1 MSKLSIVRA
10 SAGSGK
16 THKITGEFLKLL
28 YGDTDNFR
36 HILAVTFTNKATEE
50 MKTRII
56 SELHKLG
63 SGKYSDYLEILK
75 KSTGYNERNV
85 RTKSDTILKR
95 ILHNYS
101 RFSVS
106 TIDSFFQ
113 KIIRSFTREIG
124 IQSGFTIE
132 LDTDRVLEEAIN
144 RLFLEANNNLPLR
157 EWLVSFAINRTEE
170 GRNWNFKKDISDLG
184 KQVFKEEFKEYS
196 DKIAGKLNNKEFLKS
211 YLSDLYKIK
220 NYFENTLSEKGKRG
234 LELISSCSLAI
245 DDFIYKLHG
254 PAGYFD
260 KLARGDFQAPGNRIL
275 AALNSPD
282 KWYAKSSTMKG
293 RIEKAV
299 ANGLNELMVEVVDF
313 FNNNYSDYLTSKT
326 IRTNIYTLGIL
337 SDITG
342 EIFKYTNE
350 NNLFLITDASAFL
363 NKVIENNDAPFIYEK
378 TGNYFHHF
386 MIDEFQDTS
395 GFQWNNF
402 KPLIVNSLAQ
412 NFNNLIVGDAKQSI
426 YRWRSTNWE
435 ILTEKVYSEFFKE
448 SINNVTLNLNRRSR
462 RNIID
467 FNNSFFTRAPEI
479 LQNKF
484 NDELSGFMKHP
495 EADKL
500 AGNITNVYHDVWQS
514 SEMPADEGRG
524 YVKIRFLDTM
534 EGSEVKNNLV
544 GILKELQDKGYR
556 LKDIAILTRKKDEG
570 KEIADFLIEYKDSCH
585 GEDKYRFDVISE
597 ESLYLSSS
605 CAVRFIIALLR
616 FFINDNDNIN
626 NYFIVFEYLNYI
638 KNTANDG
645 TGIIV
650 DDYRSDSYRSL
661 IDKYLPGSFT
671 GSAGY
676 LAGLSLYETVERL
689 VEIFSLGDIKGEI
702 PFIQAFQDM
711 VLEYSGRKSSDIFT
725 FLEYWDNVGFNR
737 SISISEAQDAIR
749 IMTIHKSKGLGF
761 RAVILPYCNW
771 YIDNLQNRPVIWCKP
786 GQSPFNRLDI
796 VPVRYMK
803 ELKDTHFAHDYYIE
817 KSRSYIDN
825 LNLLYVAFTRASD
838 ALFCIADGR
847 ARGSGFS
854 AVSGLLQCL
863 CSGSYDNTQAA
874 KEKGRLLLFGK
885 YYNNE
890 ENIFEYGSLDD
901 VSPDDSYKK
910 HEAASIRGYAASD
923 SRKKLRIAYQ
933 AGDFFAPD
941 TDIRTSPLNY
951 GKIMHEIFGNIVT
964 TDDIDRAV
972 EKIYIEG
979 KIGLEQKKAIRS
991 DIDKIFADTRIRN
1004 WFSGSW
1010 KIYNEKEIIL
1020 PDGPVR
1026 RPDRVMLKGSN
1037 AVIIDYKFGNV
1048 ERREYIDQVN
1058 EYGLLLKEM
1067 GYSGIE
1073 SYVWYLSTG
1082 KIIKA

>member
-56 SELHKLG
+56 QELHMLATG
-63 SGKYSDYLEILK
+63 EDSHYLDILK
-75 KSTGYNERNV
+75 ESTGYPERNI
-85 RTKSDTILKR
+85 RTKSDTILKK

-101 RFSVS
+101 KFSVS

-113 KIIRSFTREIG
+113 RIIRSFTREIG
-124 IQSGFTIE
+124 IQSGFTVE
-132 LDTDRVLEEAIN
+132 LDKDRVLEEAIN
-144 RLFLEANNNLPLR
+144 RLFFTSDEDMSLR
-157 EWLVSFAINRTEE
+157 EWLVSFAVNRTEE
-170 GRNWNFKKDISDLG
+170 GKSWNFKKDISDLG
-184 KQVFKEEFKEYS
+184 NQVFKEEFKEYS
-196 DKIAGKLNNKEFLKS
+196 DKIAGKLNDKEFLKT

-220 NYFENTLSEKGKRG
+220 NHFEKTLSEKGKRG
-234 LELISSCSLAI
+234 LELISSFSLAI

-254 PAGYFD
+254 PAGYFN
-260 KLARGDFQAPGNRIL
+260 KLARGDFQAPGSRIL
-275 AALNSPD
+275 AALNSPE
-282 KWYAKSSTMKG
+282 KWYAKSSAMKD
-293 RIEKAV
+293 RIEEAV
-299 ANGLNELMVEVVDF
+299 ANGLNDLLIEVVDF
-313 FNNNYSDYLTSKT
+313 YNKNYSNYLTSKT
-326 IRTNIYTLGIL
+326 IRTNFYTLGIL
-337 SDITG
+337 TDVTR
-342 EIFKYTNE
+342 EILKYTNE
-350 NNLFLITDASAFL
+350 NNLFLISDASAFL
-363 NKVIENNDAPFIYEK
+363 NKIIENNDAPFIYEK

-402 KPLIVNSLAQ
+402 RPLIVNSLAQ
-412 NFNNLIVGDAKQSI
+412 NFDNLIVGDAKQSI

-435 ILTEKVYSEFFKE
+435 ILTEQVYREFIKE
-448 SINNVTLNLNRRSR
+448 SINNVTLNLNQRSR

-479 LQNKF
+479 LQDKF
-484 NDELSGFMKHP
+484 NDELSEFMKHP
-495 EADKL
+495 ESDKL
-500 AGNITNVYHDVWQS
+500 AGNIVDVYHDVWQS
-514 SEMPADEGRG
+514 GAKPADEGRG
-524 YVKIRFLDTM
+524 YVKIRFIDTR
-534 EGSEVKNNLV
+534 EDSEVTNNLID
-544 GILKELQDKGYR
+544 ILKELQDKRYR

-570 KEIADFLIEYKDSCH
+570 KGIADFLIEYKESCQE
-585 GEDKYRFDVISE
+585 EDKYRFDVISE

-605 CAVRFIIALLR
+605 SAVRFIIALLR

-638 KNTANDG
+638 KNRANDA
-645 TGIIV
+645 TCIIV

-689 VEIFSLGDIKGEI
+689 VEIFSLGEIEGEI

-711 VLEYSGRKSSDIFT
+711 VLEYSGRKSSDIYT

-749 IMTIHKSKGLGF
+749 IMTIHKAKGLGF
-761 RAVILPYCNW
+761 KAVILPYCNW
-771 YIDNLQNRPVIWCKP
+771 DIDNVKNRPVIWCKP

-796 VPVRYMK
+796 VPVRYIK
-803 ELKDTHFAHDYYIE
+803 ELKDTHFALDYYIE

-847 ARGSGFS
+847 EPGSGFS
-854 AVSGLLQCL
+854 AVSGLLQGL
-863 CSGSYDNTQAA
+863 CSGIYDDIQAA
-874 KEKGRLLLFGK
+874 GENDRLLLFGK
-885 YYNNE
+885 YYNSN
-890 ENIFEYGSLDD
+890 ENIFEYGSLD
-901 VSPDDSYKK
+901 SIKPDDSDRV
-910 HEAASIRGYAASD
+910 HEAGMIKGYTASD
-923 SRKKLRIAYQ
+923 SRKKLRIAFR
-933 AGDFFAPD
+933 AADFFAPD
-941 TDIRTSPLNY
+941 TEIKTSPLNY

-964 TDDIDRAV
+964 TDDIDSAV

-979 KIGLEQKKAIRS
+979 KIGLEQKNAIRH
-991 DIDKIFADTRIRN
+991 DIDGIFADARIKD
-1004 WFSGSW
+1004 WFSGEW
-1010 KIYNEKEIIL
+1010 KIYNEKDIII
-1020 PDGPVR
+1020 PDGSAR
-1026 RPDRVMLKGSN
+1026 RPDRVMLKDGR

-1058 EYGLLLKEM
+1058 KYGRLLKEM
-1067 GYSGIE
+1067 GYSVIE

-1082 KIIKA
+1082 KIVKA

>member
-56 SELHKLG
+56 SELHRLA
-63 SGKYSDYLEILK
+63 SGEDSKYLDILK
-75 KSTGYNERNV
+75 EYTEYPEKNI
-85 RTKSDTILKR
+85 RTKSDTILKK

-113 KIIRSFTREIG
+113 RIIRSFTREIG

-132 LDTDRVLEEAIN
+132 LDIDRVLEEAID
-144 RLFLEANNNLPLR
+144 RLFFASDEDMSLR

-170 GRNWNFKKDISDLG
+170 GRSWNFKKDISELG

-196 DKIAGKLNNKEFLKS
+196 DKIAGKLNNKEFLKT

-220 NYFENTLSEKGKRG
+220 NHFESMLSEKGKRG
-234 LELISSCSLAI
+234 LELISSYSLAI
-245 DDFIYKLHG
+245 DDFSYKLHG

-260 KLARGDFQAPGNRIL
+260 KLARGDFKAPGSRIL
-275 AALNSPD
+275 AALNSPE
-282 KWYAKSSTMKG
+282 KWYAKSSTMKD
-293 RIEKAV
+293 RIEEAV
-299 ANGLNELMVEVVDF
+299 AKGLNDQLVETVGF
-313 FNNNYSDYLTSKT
+313 FEKNYSNYLTSKT
-326 IRTNIYTLGIL
+326 IRTNFFTLGIL
-337 SDITG
+337 TDITR
-342 EIFKYTNE
+342 EILKYTNE
-350 NNLFLITDASAFL
+350 NNLFLISDASAFL
-363 NKVIENNDAPFIYEK
+363 NKIIENNDAPFIYEK

-402 KPLIVNSLAQ
+402 RPLIVNSLAQ
-412 NFNNLIVGDAKQSI
+412 NFDNLIVGDAKQSI

-448 SINNVTLNLNRRSR
+448 SINNVTLNVNRRSR

-479 LQNKF
+479 MQNKF
-484 NDELSGFMKHP
+484 NDELSELMKHP

-500 AGNITNVYHDVWQS
+500 ASNIVNVYHDVWQS
-514 SEMPADEGRG
+514 GSKPVNEGKG
-524 YVKIRFLDTM
+524 YVKIRFVDPK
-534 EGSEVKNNLV
+534 EDSEVKNNLID
-544 GILKELQDKGYR
+544 ILKKLQDKGYR
-556 LKDIAILTRKKDEG
+556 LRDIAILTRQKKEG
-570 KEIADFLIEYKDSCH
+570 KGIADFLIEYKNSCH
-585 GEDKYRFDVISE
+585 EEDKYRFDVISE
-597 ESLYLSSS
+597 ESLYLNSS
-605 CAVRFIIALLR
+605 CAVSFIVALLR

-638 KNTANDG
+638 KNRANDG

-650 DDYRSDSYRSL
+650 DDYRSDSYISL
-661 IDKYLPGSFT
+661 IDTLLPRSFT

-676 LAGLSLYETVERL
+676 IAGLPLYEAVERL
-689 VEIFSLGDIKGEI
+689 VEIFSLGDIEGEV

-711 VLEYSGRKSSDIFT
+711 VLEYSGRKSSDIYT
-725 FLEYWDNVGFNR
+725 FLEYWDSVGSDR

-749 IMTIHKSKGLGF
+749 IMTIHKSKGLEF
-761 RAVILPYCNW
+761 KAVILPYCNW
-771 YIDNLQNRPVIWCKP
+771 DIDNVKNRPVIWCKP
-786 GQSPFNRLDI
+786 GGSPFNSLDI
-796 VPVRYMK
+796 VPVRYIK
-803 ELKDTHFAHDYYIE
+803 ELKDTHFAVDYYIE

-838 ALFCIADGR
+838 ALFCIANSR
-847 ARGSGFS
+847 ASKNGIS
-854 AVSGLLQCL
+854 AVSGLLQSL
-863 CSGSYDNTQAA
+863 CSGSYDNIQAA
-874 KEKGRLLLFGK
+874 KENGGLLLFGK
-885 YYNNE
+885 YYNRE

-901 VSPDDSYKK
+901 VKPDDSYRG
-910 HEAASIRGYAASD
+910 HEAGRIKGYAASD

-933 AGDFFAPD
+933 AGDYFAPD
-941 TDIRTSPLNY
+941 TDIRTSPLSY

-972 EKIYIEG
+972 EKVYVEG
-979 KIGLEQKKAIRS
+979 KIGLEQKKAIRR
-991 DIDKIFADTRIRN
+991 DIDNIFADTRIRN
-1004 WFSGSW
+1004 WFSGGW
-1010 KIYNEKEIIL
+1010 RIYNEKEIIL

-1026 RPDRVMLKGSN
+1026 RPDRVMLKGSD

-1058 EYGLLLKEM
+1058 EYELLLKKM

-1082 KIIKA
+1082 KIVKA

>member
-56 SELHKLG
+56 RELHRLA
-63 SGKYSDYLEILK
+63 SGQDSVYLDILIK
-75 KSTGYNERNV
+75 NTGYPGKKI
-85 RTKSDTILKR
+85 RTKSDTILKK

-113 KIIRSFTREIG
+113 RIIRSFTREIG

-144 RLFLEANNNLPLR
+144 RLFLEADKNLSLR
-157 EWLVSFAINRTEE
+157 EWLVNFAINLTEE
-170 GRNWNFKKDISDLG
+170 GKSWNFKKDISDLG

-196 DKIAGKLNNKEFLKS
+196 DKIASKLNNKEFLKT

-220 NYFENTLSEKGKRG
+220 NHFESTLSEKGKRG
-234 LELISSCSLAI
+234 LKLISSYSLTI
-245 DDFIYKLHG
+245 DDFSYKLHG
-254 PAGYFD
+254 PAGYFN
-260 KLARGDFQAPGNRIL
+260 KLARGDFQAPGSRIL
-275 AALNSPD
+275 AALNSPE
-282 KWYAKSSTMKG
+282 KWYAKSSAMKD
-293 RIEKAV
+293 RIEEAV
-299 ANGLNELMVEVVDF
+299 AKGLNDLLTEAVDF
-313 FNNNYSDYLTSKT
+313 FDNNYSNYLTSKT
-326 IRTNIYTLGIL
+326 IRANIYTLGIL

-342 EIFKYTNE
+342 EILKYANE
-350 NNLFLITDASAFL
+350 NNLFLITDASSFL
-363 NKVIENNDAPFIYEK
+363 NKIIENNDAPFIYEK

-402 KPLIVNSLAQ
+402 RPLIVNSLAQ
-412 NFNNLIVGDAKQSI
+412 DFNNLIVGDAKQSI

-448 SINNVTLNLNRRSR
+448 CINNVTLNVNRRSR

-484 NDELSGFMKHP
+484 NDELSEFMKHP

-500 AGNITNVYHDVWQS
+500 AGNIVNVYHDVWQS
-514 SEMPADEGRG
+514 SEMPAYEGRG
-524 YVKIRFLDTM
+524 YVKIRFIDTK
-534 EGSEVKNNLV
+534 EDSEVKNNLID
-544 GILKELQDKGYR
+544 ILKKLQDKGYR
-556 LKDIAILTRKKDEG
+556 LRDIAILTRKKDEG
-570 KEIADFLIEYKDSCH
+570 KGVADFLIEYKNSCH
-585 GEDKYRFDVISE
+585 GEDKFRFDVISE

-605 CAVRFIIALLR
+605 SAVRFIIALLR

-638 KNTANDG
+638 KNRANDG

-661 IDKYLPGSFT
+661 IDRILPGSFT

-676 LAGLSLYETVERL
+676 ITGLSLYETVERL
-689 VEIFSLGDIKGEI
+689 VEIFSLGDIEGEI

-711 VLEYSGRKSSDIFT
+711 VLEYSGRKSSDIYT
-725 FLEYWDNVGFNR
+725 FLEYWDSVGFNR

-749 IMTIHKSKGLGF
+749 IMTIHKSKGLEF
-761 RAVILPYCNW
+761 KAVILPYCNW
-771 YIDNLQNRPVIWCKP
+771 DIDNVKNRPVIWCKP
-786 GQSPFNRLDI
+786 GESPFNKLDI
-796 VPVRYMK
+796 VPVRYIK
-803 ELKDTHFAHDYYIE
+803 ELKDTHFAVDYYIE

-838 ALFCIADGR
+838 ALFCIADSK
-847 ARGSGFS
+847 ASGSGIS
-854 AVSGLLQCL
+854 AVSGLLQNL
-863 CSGSYDNTQAA
+863 CSGSYDNIQAG
-874 KEKGRLLLFGK
+874 KENGGLLLFGK
-885 YYNNE
+885 YYNRE

-901 VSPDDSYKK
+901 VKPDDSFRR
-910 HEAASIRGYAASD
+910 HEAGRIKGYAASD

-964 TDDIDRAV
+964 TDDIDWAV
-972 EKIYIEG
+972 EKVYVEG
-979 KIGLEQKKAIRS
+979 KIGLEQKKAIRR
-991 DIDKIFADTRIRN
+991 DIDNIFADIRIRN
-1004 WFSGSW
+1004 WFSGGW

-1026 RPDRVMLKGSN
+1026 RPDRVMLKGGN

-1058 EYGLLLKEM
+1058 EYGLMLKEM

-1082 KIIKA
+1082 KIVKA

>member
-56 SELHKLG
+56 QELHMLATG
-63 SGKYSDYLEILK
+63 EDSHYLDILK
-75 KSTGYNERNV
+75 ESTGYPERNI
-85 RTKSDTILKR
+85 RTKSDTILKK

-101 RFSVS
+101 KFSVS

-113 KIIRSFTREIG
+113 RIIRSFTREIG
-124 IQSGFTIE
+124 IQSGFTVE
-132 LDTDRVLEEAIN
+132 LDKDRVLEEAIN
-144 RLFLEANNNLPLR
+144 RLFFTSDEDMSLR
-157 EWLVSFAINRTEE
+157 EWLVSFAVNRTEE
-170 GRNWNFKKDISDLG
+170 GKSWNFKKDISDLG
-184 KQVFKEEFKEYS
+184 NQVFKEEFKEYS
-196 DKIAGKLNNKEFLKS
+196 DKIAGKLNDKEFLKT

-220 NYFENTLSEKGKRG
+220 NHFEKTLSEKGKRG
-234 LELISSCSLAI
+234 LELISSFSLAI

-254 PAGYFD
+254 PAGYFN
-260 KLARGDFQAPGNRIL
+260 KLARGDFQAPGSRIL
-275 AALNSPD
+275 AALNSPE
-282 KWYAKSSTMKG
+282 KWYAKSSAMKD
-293 RIEKAV
+293 RIEEAV
-299 ANGLNELMVEVVDF
+299 ANGLNDLLIEVVDF
-313 FNNNYSDYLTSKT
+313 YNKNYSNYLTSKT
-326 IRTNIYTLGIL
+326 IRTNFYTLGIL
-337 SDITG
+337 TDVTR
-342 EIFKYTNE
+342 EILKYTNE
-350 NNLFLITDASAFL
+350 NNLFLISDASAFL
-363 NKVIENNDAPFIYEK
+363 NKIIENNDAPFIYEK

-402 KPLIVNSLAQ
+402 RPLIVNSLAQ
-412 NFNNLIVGDAKQSI
+412 NFDNLIVGDAKQSI

-435 ILTEKVYSEFFKE
+435 ILTEQVYREFIKE
-448 SINNVTLNLNRRSR
+448 SINNVTLNLNQRSR

-479 LQNKF
+479 LQDKF
-484 NDELSGFMKHP
+484 NDELSEFMKHP
-495 EADKL
+495 ESDKL
-500 AGNITNVYHDVWQS
+500 AGNIVDVYHDVWQS
-514 SEMPADEGRG
+514 GAKPADEGRG
-524 YVKIRFLDTM
+524 YVKIRFIDTR
-534 EGSEVKNNLV
+534 EDSEVTNNLID
-544 GILKELQDKGYR
+544 ILKELQDKRYR

-570 KEIADFLIEYKDSCH
+570 KGIADFLIEYKESCQE
-585 GEDKYRFDVISE
+585 EDKYRFDVISE

-605 CAVRFIIALLR
+605 SAVRFIIALLR

-638 KNTANDG
+638 KNRANDA
-645 TGIIV
+645 TCIIV

-689 VEIFSLGDIKGEI
+689 VEIFSLGEIEGEI

-711 VLEYSGRKSSDIFT
+711 VLEYSGRKSSDIYT

-749 IMTIHKSKGLGF
+749 IMTIHKAKGLGF
-761 RAVILPYCNW
+761 KAVILPYCNW
-771 YIDNLQNRPVIWCKP
+771 DIDNVKNRPVIWCKP

-796 VPVRYMK
+796 VPVRYIK
-803 ELKDTHFAHDYYIE
+803 ELKDTHFALDYYIE

-838 ALFCIADGR
+838 ALFCIADSR
-847 ARGSGFS
+847 EPGSGFS
-854 AVSGLLQCL
+854 AVSGLLQGL
-863 CSGSYDNTQAA
+863 CSGIYDDIQAA
-874 KEKGRLLLFGK
+874 GENDRLLLFGK
-885 YYNNE
+885 YYNSN
-890 ENIFEYGSLDD
+890 ENIFEYGSLD
-901 VSPDDSYKK
+901 SIKPDDSDRV
-910 HEAASIRGYAASD
+910 HEAGMIKGYTASD
-923 SRKKLRIAYQ
+923 SRKKLRIAFR
-933 AGDFFAPD
+933 AADFFAPD
-941 TDIRTSPLNY
+941 TEIKTSPLNY

-964 TDDIDRAV
+964 TDDIDSAV

-979 KIGLEQKKAIRS
+979 KIGLEQKNAIRH
-991 DIDKIFADTRIRN
+991 DIDGIFADARIKD
-1004 WFSGSW
+1004 WFSGEW
-1010 KIYNEKEIIL
+1010 KIYNEKDIII
-1020 PDGPVR
+1020 PDGSAR
-1026 RPDRVMLKGSN
+1026 RPDRVMLKDGR

-1058 EYGLLLKEM
+1058 KYGRLLKEM
-1067 GYSGIE
+1067 GYSVIE

-1082 KIIKA
+1082 KIVKA